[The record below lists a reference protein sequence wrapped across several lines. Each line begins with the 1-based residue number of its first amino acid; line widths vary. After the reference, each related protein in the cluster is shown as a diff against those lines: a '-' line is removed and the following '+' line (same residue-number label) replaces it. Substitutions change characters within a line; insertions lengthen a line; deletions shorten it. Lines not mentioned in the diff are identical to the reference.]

1 MTMPTVGEARRAAG
15 KRTPVLVG
23 AGSVMQRL
31 EDPSDAREAVAL
43 MVAAC
48 ETAAGDAGCRDLLRA
63 AGSIVVPQGMWS
75 YTDPGRLVAAA
86 LGARAARTTVARLGI
101 LQTELIGRAAADI
114 AAGRVDVA
122 IVVGGEARY
131 RDLRATIT
139 GMRVPETTQDDAV
152 PDEVLVPDGEIISPR
167 EMAAG
172 LVSPVNQYATIEN
185 ALRHHDGLDLETH
198 AAEVAKLWAGFN
210 AVAAG
215 NPFAWNP
222 QPLTADDIRMPG
234 PRNRML
240 AFPYAKWHSSQWNVD
255 QAAALILC
263 SADAAR
269 AHSVPV
275 DRWVFPL
282 AVCDAN
288 QMVPVSERTDIWRS
302 PGFGIAFRRALA
314 LTGTRAD
321 GIAHVDLYSCYPAA
335 VRVQLRELGLSA
347 DRALTVTGGMTFAG
361 GPLNNY
367 VLQSTA
373 AMAAA
378 LRADPGSTGLVTAV
392 SGMLTKQGVSLWS
405 GAPGS
410 QDFRHEDVTAEV
422 AASTARVAC
431 VNPRS
436 SPATIASYTVS
447 YAGDR
452 PERAIAICDL
462 PDGTRTIAVCE
473 DASHA
478 AAMTWSEW
486 CGRQVAIRDDGT
498 FVA

>member
-1 MTMPTVGEARRAAG
+1 MTGDARQAVG

-23 AGSVMQRL
+23 AGSVIQRIA
-31 EDPSDAREAVAL
+31 DPGDAREAIAL

-48 ETAAGDAGCRDLLRA
+48 EAAADDAGCRDLLRA
-63 AGSIVVPQGMWS
+63 AGSIAVPQGMWS
-75 YTDPGRLVAAA
+75 YTDPGRLVATSI
-86 LGARAARTTVARLGI
+86 GASSARTTVARLGI
-101 LQTELIGRAAADI
+101 LQTELIGRAAAAI

-131 RDLRATIT
+131 RDLRATI
-139 GMRVPETTQDDAV
+139 GGVRVSETKQDDAV
-152 PDEVLVPDGEIISPR
+152 PGDVLVPEGEIISPR

-172 LVSPVNQYATIEN
+172 LVSPVTQYALIEN

-198 AAEVAKLWAGFN
+198 AGEVARLWAGFN
-210 AVAAG
+210 AIAAS

-222 QPLTADDIRMPG
+222 RPLTPEDIRTPG

-263 SADAAR
+263 SAEVAR
-269 AHSVPV
+269 AHGVAR
-275 DRWVFPL
+275 DRWVLPL
-282 AVCDAN
+282 AICDAN
-288 QMVPVSERTDIWRS
+288 HMVPVSERADIWRS
-302 PGFGIAFRRALA
+302 PGFAIAFRRALA
-314 LTGTRAD
+314 LAGTSAD
-321 GIAHVDLYSCYPAA
+321 DIAHLDLYSCYPAA

-367 VLQSTA
+367 VLQSMA
-373 AMAAA
+373 AMVGT
-378 LRADPGSTGLVTAV
+378 LRGDPRSTGLVTAV

-405 GAPGS
+405 GIAGS
-410 QDFRHEDVTAEV
+410 QDFRYEDVTAEV
-422 AASTARVAC
+422 AAGTARVAC
-431 VNPRS
+431 GAPRS

-452 PERAIAICDL
+452 PERAVTICDL
-462 PDGTRTIAVCE
+462 PDGTRAIAVCE
-473 DASHA
+473 DAWQA
-478 AAMTWSEW
+478 AAMTSSEW
-486 CGRQVAIRDDGT
+486 CGRQVSVRDDGT
-498 FVA
+498 FAA